1 MPIHRTESRDFDNRR
16 NTDWIGEN
24 GFWLFYAL
32 LIFIIRLLVGL
43 GLLIFTSKQSHY
55 TWTIVNGGHALITFY
70 IMHWAKG
77 QFQQLKHIDVQIK
90 ITFRF
95 QIKAIVL
102 RDGKLLRTHHVE
114 LNIRNLL
121 ICVINRFRNIVTI
134 LVIQALHFGYLLR
147 IKIALTVK
155 HFGNKLILVDN
166 TLKNG
171 KYLQ

>member
-77 QFQQLKHIDVQIK
+77 TPFWLPAEDQDRSDSETFWEQIDFGRQYTQKRK
-90 ITFRF
+90 IFTIIPVVIFLLASYE
-95 QIKAIVL
+95 ISWTPTPVL
-102 RDGKLLRTHHVE
+102 LNFGFLLLSVIPKLGALHHVR
-114 LNIRNLL
+114 LMG
-121 ICVINRFRNIVTI
+121 IN
-134 LVIQALHFGYLLR
+134 A
-147 IKIALTVK
+147 
-155 HFGNKLILVDN
+155 D
-166 TLKNG
+166 
-171 KYLQ
+171 